1 MARTRSEKM
10 SPKTPNPT
18 ETILGTFN
26 ERAELLWQRTRADR
40 SVRRVRAT
48 ARVAC
53 VLLVLVL
60 VPFLLAGPYGTI
72 GWVGTYLVPVVVV
85 FGLLVGT
92 LVLLAWG
99 VVTLLNSGNKIF

>member
-1 MARTRSEKM
+1 
-10 SPKTPNPT
+10 
-18 ETILGTFN
+18 
-26 ERAELLWQRTRADR
+26 
-40 SVRRVRAT
+40 
-48 ARVAC
+48 VAC

-72 GWVGTYLVPVVVV
+72 GWVGTYLFPVMAV

-99 VVTLLNSGNKIF
+99 SSRS

>member
-1 MARTRSEKM
+1 M
-10 SPKTPNPT
+10 SPKMPNPT

-26 ERAELLWQRTRADR
+26 ERGELLWQRTRADR

-60 VPFLLAGPYGTI
+60 VPLVLAGPYGTI
-72 GWVGTYLVPVVVV
+72 GWVGTYLVPAMVV

-99 VVTLLNSGNKIF
+99 IVTHLNSGNKIF